1 MFIVYLFRSC
11 RDKEQI
17 MSVILANIIAT
28 GDSGKP
34 LLVAI
39 CLIVSIVLMVVL
51 IMTGKSNADSEEKQ
65 NIEDNRKKKNN
76 NRSRKG

>member
-1 MFIVYLFRSC
+1 
-11 RDKEQI
+11 
-17 MSVILANIIAT
+17 MSAILANIVAT

-51 IMTGKSNADSEEKQ
+51 IMIGKSNADSDEKQ
-65 NIEDNRKKKNN
+65 NIEDNRKQKNN
-76 NRSRKG
+76 CKSLSTLLLFTIHNISALGET

>member
-1 MFIVYLFRSC
+1 
-11 RDKEQI
+11 
-17 MSVILANIIAT
+17 MSAILANIVAT

-51 IMTGKSNADSEEKQ
+51 IMIGKSNADSDEEQ
-65 NIEDNRKKKNN
+65 NIEDYRKQKNN
-76 NRSRKG
+76 TRSRKG

>member
-1 MFIVYLFRSC
+1 MNT
-11 RDKEQI
+11 
-17 MSVILANIIAT
+17 ILANIIAT

-51 IMTGKSNADSEEKQ
+51 IMVGKVEMEKTMSQ
-65 NIEDNRKKKNN
+65 MRKKKTGV
-76 NRSRKG
+76 SIK

>member
-1 MFIVYLFRSC
+1 MFAVVW
-11 RDKEQI
+11 DKEI
-17 MSVILANIIAT
+17 NMNTILANIIAI

-51 IMTGKSNADSEEKQ
+51 IMVGKGGNGEDDESDEEEK
-65 NIEDNRKKKNN
+65 D
-76 NRSRKG
+76 RSKH

>member
-1 MFIVYLFRSC
+1 MNT
-11 RDKEQI
+11 
-17 MSVILANIIAT
+17 ILANIIAT

-51 IMTGKSNADSEEKQ
+51 IMVGKGGNGESIKWS
-65 NIEDNRKKKNN
+65 RKKGKCIL
-76 NRSRKG
+76 SFQCLWWL

>member
-1 MFIVYLFRSC
+1 MRA
-11 RDKEQI
+11 
-17 MSVILANIIAT
+17 ILANIVAT

-51 IMTGKSNADSEEKQ
+51 IMIGKSNADSDEKQ
-65 NIEDNRKKKNN
+65 NIEDNRKQKNN
-76 NRSRKG
+76 TRSRKG

>member
-1 MFIVYLFRSC
+1 
-11 RDKEQI
+11 
-17 MSVILANIIAT
+17 MSAILANIVAA

-51 IMTGKSNADSEEKQ
+51 IMIGKSNADSDEKQ
-65 NIEDNRKKKNN
+65 NIEDNRKQKNN
-76 NRSRKG
+76 TRSRKG

>member
-1 MFIVYLFRSC
+1 MNT
-11 RDKEQI
+11 
-17 MSVILANIIAT
+17 ILANIIAT

-51 IMTGKSNADSEEKQ
+51 IMVGKGGNG
-65 NIEDNRKKKNN
+65 EDDE
-76 NRSRKG
+76 

>member
-1 MFIVYLFRSC
+1 
-11 RDKEQI
+11 
-17 MSVILANIIAT
+17 MSAILANVVAT

-51 IMTGKSNADSEEKQ
+51 IMIGKSNVDSDEKQ
-65 NIEDNRKKKNN
+65 NIEDNRKQKNN

>member
-1 MFIVYLFRSC
+1 MRAI
-11 RDKEQI
+11 I
-17 MSVILANIIAT
+17 ANIVAT

-51 IMTGKSNADSEEKQ
+51 IMIGKSNADSDEKQ
-65 NIEDNRKKKNN
+65 NIEDNRKQKNN
-76 NRSRKG
+76 TRSRKG

>member
-1 MFIVYLFRSC
+1 
-11 RDKEQI
+11 
-17 MSVILANIIAT
+17 MSAILANIVAT

-51 IMTGKSNADSEEKQ
+51 IMIGKSNVDSDEKQ
-65 NIEDNRKKKNN
+65 NIEDNRKQKNN
-76 NRSRKG
+76 TRSRKG

>member
-1 MFIVYLFRSC
+1 MYVK
-11 RDKEQI
+11 KEI
-17 MSVILANIIAT
+17 KMNAILANIIAT

-51 IMTGKSNADSEEKQ
+51 IMVGKSGKNEEDE
-65 NIEDNRKKKNN
+65 EDDD
-76 NRSRKG
+76 RSRH

>member
-1 MFIVYLFRSC
+1 MNT
-11 RDKEQI
+11 
-17 MSVILANIIAT
+17 ILANIIAT

-51 IMTGKSNADSEEKQ
+51 IMVGKGGNG
-65 NIEDNRKKKNN
+65 EDDD
-76 NRSRKG
+76 RSRR

>member
-1 MFIVYLFRSC
+1 MNT
-11 RDKEQI
+11 
-17 MSVILANIIAT
+17 ILANIIAT

-51 IMTGKSNADSEEKQ
+51 IMVGKGGNGEDDESDEEGKKTGVSIK
-65 NIEDNRKKKNN
+65 
-76 NRSRKG
+76 

>member
-1 MFIVYLFRSC
+1 
-11 RDKEQI
+11 
-17 MSVILANIIAT
+17 MSAILANIVAT

-51 IMTGKSNADSEEKQ
+51 IMIGRSNADSDEKQ
-65 NIEDNRKKKNN
+65 NIEDNRKQKNN
-76 NRSRKG
+76 TRSRKG

>member
-1 MFIVYLFRSC
+1 MNKIEIYVRSINVS
-11 RDKEQI
+11 QL
-17 MSVILANIIAT
+17 SGIIAP

-51 IMTGKSNADSEEKQ
+51 IMVGKGGNGEDDESDEEEK
-65 NIEDNRKKKNN
+65 D
-76 NRSRKG
+76 RSKH

>member
-11 RDKEQI
+11 RDKEI
-17 MSVILANIIAT
+17 NMNAILANIIAT
-28 GDSGKP
+28 GDSSKP

-51 IMTGKSNADSEEKQ
+51 IMVGKGGNGGDDEPDEEEK
-65 NIEDNRKKKNN
+65 D
-76 NRSRKG
+76 RSKH

>member
-1 MFIVYLFRSC
+1 
-11 RDKEQI
+11 
-17 MSVILANIIAT
+17 MSAILANSVAT

-51 IMTGKSNADSEEKQ
+51 IMIGKSNADSDEKQ
-65 NIEDNRKKKNN
+65 NIEDNRKQKNN
-76 NRSRKG
+76 TRSRKG

>member
-1 MFIVYLFRSC
+1 MNMIIS
-11 RDKEQI
+11 
-17 MSVILANIIAT
+17 NIIAT
-28 GDSGKP
+28 GDRGKP

-51 IMTGKSNADSEEKQ
+51 IMTGKSNADSDEKQ
-65 NIEDNRKKKNN
+65 NIEDNRKQKNN

>member
-1 MFIVYLFRSC
+1 MNT
-11 RDKEQI
+11 
-17 MSVILANIIAT
+17 ILANIIAT

-51 IMTGKSNADSEEKQ
+51 IMVGKGGNGRSIFLICEFGH
-65 NIEDNRKKKNN
+65 RKVVRCVKFYL
-76 NRSRKG
+76 